1 VKRPKL
7 IDWLV
12 IISIVVVVWAIFAR
26 GKKAHAQELL
36 LVGHEHAPSAI
47 IVNGSELWKIVYT
60 KDPPWMRVGYMYPDR
75 HIELWEGLLNDP
87 AQHVETLFEELEH
100 AAVCCDK
107 HGDPKN
113 HLYNNRKHGWQHP
126 GIRFSSK
133 AWRQLVQEN
142 PDLMQWAMRQLQ
154 PSWAFKQA
162 PKLQF
167 SPATSGTFAWR
178 SLQK

>member
-1 VKRPKL
+1 MRKLKL
-7 IDWLV
+7 IDWLI
-12 IISIVVVVWAIFAR
+12 IISILLIVAAIFSS
-26 GKKAHAQELL
+26 KKAHAQQLQW
-36 LVGHEHAPSAI
+36 VTQDHAPAAI
-47 IVNGSELWKIVYT
+47 IVNGNELWKIVYT
-60 KDPPWMRVGYMYPDR
+60 KDAPGMHIGYTFPDR
-75 HIELWEGLLNDP
+75 HIELWEGLLKDP

-113 HLYNNRKHGWQHP
+113 HLYNNQKRGWKHP
-126 GIRFSSK
+126 GIRFSAK

-162 PKLQF
+162 PSLQF
-167 SPATSGTFAWR
+167 SPVSAGTFAWR